1 MLSRFAENIVRSC
14 RSKPWLTLA
23 GALVLLL
30 AAAAAAFTS
39 LSVNTDTEALFDRN
53 LPFRVTERAFDK
65 YFPSEVDLIV
75 AVIDGS
81 SAQAAQAAA
90 DKLAAAL
97 APRTDLF
104 RSIQNP
110 TGGPFFAHNGLL
122 YLTDAEMEDLSG
134 KLSAA
139 QPLLGSIAT
148 DRNARGFFR
157 LLELAFQGAAAGDKG
172 AEGIAPAAKQGSN
185 VITQVLEG
193 KPAQMDWARLFGQL
207 GPSTIGARAMVLAQP
222 KLDLTA
228 LEQGGDASKVIRDTA
243 RQLGITPESG
253 LRLRLTGQIPLSD
266 EEFATV
272 AEGTG
277 TSGIL
282 SVVLVAIL
290 LFMALGSGRIV
301 LASLITLLA
310 GLILT
315 FGWAALTVKE
325 INLISIAFAVM
336 FVGIAVDFAIQFC
349 MRYRAERHEQRDHPP
364 GLDAALDA
372 AGNHMAKP
380 LALAAAATAL
390 GFFSFLPTEYRGV
403 AQLGVIAGGG
413 MIVAVILSFTLLPAL
428 LRLFKPGP
436 ERRPVGYVWAAPL
449 NGAIVRKRRSILL
462 VSALLALVSAAALPR
477 LVFDFDP
484 LKLKDPKT
492 ESMSTA
498 LELMDDPLVNPNTLS
513 VLVKTPEE
521 AKAVADKLSALPE
534 VAQAVTIFDLIP
546 DNQDDRRAAIED
558 LRFLLGPVF
567 DGSAEKAAPTVDEI
581 KASAKAARA
590 SADAYL
596 KLPSAEGP
604 LKDAATQFITVA
616 DRLLA
621 QDDASRFDAVSAALL
636 AGFDEALAPLKS
648 LLEPEGVT
656 FESLPDELRSTYI
669 ATDGRYRVQIFP
681 KGGGSD
687 GELLTRFLMSV
698 RTVAPEAFGTPVV
711 IYESGRIVTRAFA
724 VAAGLSLIAITILL
738 FVIMQRADDVARVM
752 APLLLAGVLTLGTCA
767 VTGFKLNFANII
779 ALPLLLGVGV
789 TFPIYFVT
797 AWREGEEHL
806 LASPAGRGMLYSAL
820 TTAAAFGSLAI
831 SKHTGTAAMGILLT
845 MALVY
850 VLVAT
855 LVFLPALLG
864 AAPREDE

>member
-1 MLSRFAENIVRSC
+1 MLSRFAENIVRTC
-14 RSKPWLTLA
+14 RRKPWLTVA
-23 GALVLLL
+23 ATLVLLVI
-30 AAAAAAFTS
+30 AAAGAVTTLA
-39 LSVNTDTEALFDRN
+39 VNTDTNALFDSN
-53 LPFRVTERAFDK
+53 LPFRVTEREFDK
-65 YFPSEVDLIV
+65 FFPSEVDLIV
-75 AVIDGS
+75 AMIDGS

-97 APRTDLF
+97 APRADLF
-104 RSIQNP
+104 RTVQNP

-122 YLTDAEMEDLSG
+122 YLTDEEMEDVAG
-134 KLSAA
+134 KLAAA

-157 LLELAFQGAAAGDKG
+157 LLELAFEGAATGDKG
-172 AEGIAPAAKQGSN
+172 AEGIAPAAKQGSD
-185 VITQVLEG
+185 VIAQAIDG
-193 KPAQMDWARLFGQL
+193 KPAHMDWAGLFGQL
-207 GPSTIGARAMVLAQP
+207 GPSNLGARAMVLAQP

-228 LEQGGDASKVIRDTA
+228 LEQGGDASNFIRATA
-243 RQLGITPESG
+243 RELGITQENG

-272 AEGTG
+272 AEGTS
-277 TSGIL
+277 TSGII

-301 LASLITLLA
+301 LASLITLVA

-349 MRYRAERHEQRDHPP
+349 MRYRAERHEHRDHPP

-372 AGNHMAKP
+372 AGSHMAKP
-380 LALAAAATAL
+380 LALAAAATAI

-413 MIVAVILSFTLLPAL
+413 MIVAVVLSFTLLPAL
-428 LRLFKPGP
+428 LRLLKPGP
-436 ERRPVGYVWAAPL
+436 ERQAVGYLWATPL
-449 NGAIVRKRRSILL
+449 NDAIVRKRTL
-462 VSALLALVSAAALPR
+462 VLTASAVLALISAAALPR

-484 LKLKDPKT
+484 LKLKDPTT

-498 LELMDDPLVNPNTLS
+498 LELMNDPLVNPNTLS
-513 VLVKTPEE
+513 VLAKTPEE
-521 AKAVADKLSALPE
+521 AKAVADRVSALPE
-534 VAQAVTIFDLIP
+534 VAQAVTIFDLVP
-546 DNQDDRRAAIED
+546 ENQDARRAAIGD
-558 LRFLLGPVF
+558 LQFILGPVF
-567 DGSAEKAAPTVDEI
+567 DAGAEKPAPSIDEI
-581 KASAKAARA
+581 KAAAKAARD
-590 SADAYL
+590 SADRYRA
-596 KLPSAEGP
+596 LPAAEGA
-604 LKDAATQFITVA
+604 LKDAATQFIAVT

-621 QDDASRFDAVSAALL
+621 QDGAQRFTAISAALL
-636 AGFDEALAPLKS
+636 TGFDDAVKPLKD
-648 LLEPEGVT
+648 LLEPGDVT
-656 FESLPDELRSTYI
+656 LETLPGELRDTFM
-669 ATDGRYRVQIFP
+669 ATDGRYRVQIHP

-687 GELLTRFLMSV
+687 GDVLTQFLTSV

-711 IYESGRIVTRAFA
+711 IYESGRIVTQAFGI
-724 VAAGLSLIAITILL
+724 AAGLSLAAITILL
-738 FVIMQRADDVARVM
+738 FVIIRRIGDVARVM

-767 VTGFKLNFANII
+767 LTGFKLNFANII

-789 TFPIYFVT
+789 AFPIYFVT

-845 MALVY
+845 MALAY
-850 VLVAT
+850 TLLAT

-864 AAPREDE
+864 AAPQQRQ

>member
-1 MLSRFAENIVRSC
+1 MFSRFAENIVRAC
-14 RSKPWLTLA
+14 RSKPWATLA
-23 GALVLLL
+23 VTLVLVVG
-30 AAAAAAFTS
+30 AAVAAVTT
-39 LSVNTDTEALFDRN
+39 LEVNTDTAALFDHN
-53 LPFRVTERAFDK
+53 LPFRVTEREFDK
-65 YFPSEVDLIV
+65 YFPNEVELIV

-97 APRTDLF
+97 SPHTDIF

-110 TGGPFFAHNGLL
+110 TGGTFFAHNGLL
-122 YLTDAEMEDLSG
+122 YLTEEEMEDLSG
-134 KLSAA
+134 KLSAG

-157 LLELAFQGAAAGDKG
+157 LLELAFQGATAGDKG
-172 AEGIAPAAKQGSN
+172 AEGIAPAAKQGSDVIAN
-185 VITQVLEG
+185 VLDG
-193 KPAQMDWARLFGQL
+193 KPARMDWGRLFGQL
-207 GPSTIGARAMVLAQP
+207 GPSNLGARAMVLAQP

-228 LEQGGDASKVIRDTA
+228 LEQGGDGSKLIRDTA
-243 RQLGITPESG
+243 RELGITPENG

-272 AEGTG
+272 AEGTSA
-277 TSGIL
+277 SGIL

-301 LASLITLLA
+301 AASLITLVV
-310 GLILT
+310 GLVLT

-349 MRYRAERHEQRDHPP
+349 MRYRAERRERLEQAD

-403 AQLGVIAGGG
+403 AQLGIIAGGG

-428 LRLFKPGP
+428 LQIFKPGA
-436 ERRPVGYVWAAPL
+436 ERHAVGYLWAAPL
-449 NGAIVRKRRSILL
+449 NDAIVRKRVPVLVVSGLVALISI
-462 VSALLALVSAAALPR
+462 AALPC
-477 LVFDFDP
+477 LVFNFDP
-484 LKLKDPKT
+484 LKLKDPTT

-513 VLVKTPEE
+513 VLVKTSEE
-521 AKAVADKLSALPE
+521 AKAVAEKVSALPE

-546 DNQDDRRAAIED
+546 ENQDVRRAAIDD

-567 DGSAEKAAPTVDEI
+567 DTSAAKPAPTVDEV
-581 KASAKAARA
+581 KAAAKSARD
-590 SADAYL
+590 SADAYRNLPTADGLL
-596 KLPSAEGP
+596 KETAN
-604 LKDAATQFITVA
+604 QFITIA

-621 QDDASRFDAVSAALL
+621 QDDAKRFDAVSAALL
-636 AGFDEALAPLKS
+636 ADFDDAIGPLED
-648 LLEPEGVT
+648 LLEPDGVT
-656 FESLPDELRSTYI
+656 MEALPDELRSTYV

-698 RTVAPEAFGTPVV
+698 RNVAPDAFGMPVI
-711 IYESGRIVTRAFA
+711 IYESGRIVTQAFA
-724 VAAGLSLIAITILL
+724 VAAGLSLVAITILL
-738 FVIMQRADDVARVM
+738 FVIMRRARDVARVL

-767 VTGFKLNFANII
+767 LTGFKLNFANII

-797 AWREGEEHL
+797 AWREGERHL

-831 SKHTGTAAMGILLT
+831 SKHTGTAAMGLLLT
-845 MALVY
+845 LALVY
-850 VLVAT
+850 TLLAT

-864 AAPREDE
+864 APEQE

>member
-1 MLSRFAENIVRSC
+1 MFSRFAENIVRAC
-14 RSKPWLTLA
+14 RSKPWATLA
-23 GALVLLL
+23 VTLVLVVG
-30 AAAAAAFTS
+30 AAVAAVTT
-39 LSVNTDTEALFDRN
+39 LEVNTDTAALFDHN
-53 LPFRVTERAFDK
+53 LPFRVTEREFDK
-65 YFPSEVDLIV
+65 YFPNEVELIV

-97 APRTDLF
+97 SPHTDIF

-110 TGGPFFAHNGLL
+110 TGGTFFAHNGLL
-122 YLTDAEMEDLSG
+122 YLTEEEMEDLSG
-134 KLSAA
+134 KLSAG

-157 LLELAFQGAAAGDKG
+157 LLELAFQGATAGDKG
-172 AEGIAPAAKQGSN
+172 AEGIAPAAKQGSDVIAN
-185 VITQVLEG
+185 VLDG
-193 KPAQMDWARLFGQL
+193 KPARMDWGRLFGQL
-207 GPSTIGARAMVLAQP
+207 GPSNLGARAMVLAQP

-228 LEQGGDASKVIRDTA
+228 LEQGGDGSKLIRDTA
-243 RQLGITPESG
+243 RELGITPENG

-272 AEGTG
+272 AEGTSA
-277 TSGIL
+277 SGIL

-301 LASLITLLA
+301 AASLITLVV
-310 GLILT
+310 GLVLT

-349 MRYRAERHEQRDHPP
+349 MRYRAERRERLEQAD

-403 AQLGVIAGGG
+403 AQLGIIAGGG

-428 LRLFKPGP
+428 LQIFKPGA
-436 ERRPVGYVWAAPL
+436 ERHAVGYLWAAPL
-449 NGAIVRKRRSILL
+449 NDAIVRKRVPVLVVSGLVALISI
-462 VSALLALVSAAALPR
+462 AALPC
-477 LVFDFDP
+477 LVFNFDP
-484 LKLKDPKT
+484 LKLKDPTT

-498 LELMDDPLVNPNTLS
+498 LELMDDQLVNPNTLS
-513 VLVKTPEE
+513 VLVKTSEE
-521 AKAVADKLSALPE
+521 AKAVAEKVSALPE

-546 DNQDDRRAAIED
+546 ENQDVRRAAIDD

-567 DGSAEKAAPTVDEI
+567 DTSAAKPAPTVDEV
-581 KASAKAARA
+581 KAAAKSARD
-590 SADAYL
+590 SADAYRNLPTADGLL
-596 KLPSAEGP
+596 KETAN
-604 LKDAATQFITVA
+604 QFITIA

-621 QDDASRFDAVSAALL
+621 QDDAKRFDAVSAALL
-636 AGFDEALAPLKS
+636 ADFDDAIGPLED
-648 LLEPEGVT
+648 LLEPDGVT
-656 FESLPDELRSTYI
+656 MEALPDELRSTYV

-698 RTVAPEAFGTPVV
+698 RNVAPDAFGMPVI
-711 IYESGRIVTRAFA
+711 IYESGRIVTQAFA
-724 VAAGLSLIAITILL
+724 VAAGLSLVAITILL
-738 FVIMQRADDVARVM
+738 FVIMRRARDVARVL

-767 VTGFKLNFANII
+767 LTGFKLNFANII

-797 AWREGEEHL
+797 AWREGERHL

-831 SKHTGTAAMGILLT
+831 SKHTGTAAMGLLLT
-845 MALVY
+845 LALVY
-850 VLVAT
+850 TLLAT

-864 AAPREDE
+864 APEQE